1 MTAGLQ
7 VERVDPGAL
16 DLGLATELAA
26 LISAG
31 REQVPTERPTG
42 ESFLLDVTLTD
53 EPAKAWWLA
62 RIGGSVVGMVEL
74 NEPEHEYTDAAFLG
88 GVVHPDHQRS
98 GIGNALLAQVVAATQ
113 RPALRTGAWRGTAGA
128 RALPA
133 MGFRRIM
140 THGIRRLDL
149 TDAAV
154 AAPALRD
161 EVVAASEHFDLE
173 RRVGPTP
180 DADLAEMQVLR
191 EAINDAPDAHEW
203 ESYPPERIAAYE
215 RSLVRRRQTQHTIV
229 ARDRATGAPAGLTM
243 VCVKELIP
251 GFAAQEDT
259 SVLPAYRGHGLG
271 LLLKLEMAAWLR
283 AERPDVR
290 VIDTWNDTTNAPMLA
305 VNQRLGTRIVA
316 ENSAYRRAR

>member
-98 GIGNALLAQVVAATQ
+98 GIGNA
-113 RPALRTGAWRGTAGA
+113 
-128 RALPA
+128 
-133 MGFRRIM
+133 
-140 THGIRRLDL
+140 
-149 TDAAV
+149 
-154 AAPALRD
+154 
-161 EVVAASEHFDLE
+161 
-173 RRVGPTP
+173 
-180 DADLAEMQVLR
+180 
-191 EAINDAPDAHEW
+191 
-203 ESYPPERIAAYE
+203 
-215 RSLVRRRQTQHTIV
+215 
-229 ARDRATGAPAGLTM
+229 
-243 VCVKELIP
+243 
-251 GFAAQEDT
+251 
-259 SVLPAYRGHGLG
+259 
-271 LLLKLEMAAWLR
+271 
-283 AERPDVR
+283 
-290 VIDTWNDTTNAPMLA
+290 
-305 VNQRLGTRIVA
+305 
-316 ENSAYRRAR
+316 